1 MSQRETLSSR
11 LGFIML
17 SVGCAVGLGNVWRF
31 PYITGQY
38 GGGMFVLLY
47 LVCLLLL
54 GLPLLLAELS
64 VGRGGG
70 ANLVGSVRNLAATR
84 KNLWVLPFK
93 AVFTGNFILM
103 TYYTVVSGWLLAYT
117 VYYLTDSIGKCRT
130 PGEFG
135 TLFSQLTASPVESG
149 LYMAFTVLI
158 SALICSLG
166 LQKGV
171 EKCVKNLM
179 FTLFVLLIVLAG
191 YALTLPGAKE
201 GLSFY
206 LKPDW
211 AKFSQNIGQTIFAA
225 MGQAFF
231 TLSIGVGSIAIF
243 GSYINKERSLPG
255 EGVTIVSI
263 DTMIALL
270 AGVIIF
276 PCCFSFGVNP
286 GAGPGLIFVS
296 LPNTF
301 AQMTGGRWWGVL
313 FFIFLSV
320 AALTTVVAVFEN
332 LIAYFMDE
340 WRFSRRKASW
350 IVGGAVALCSLP
362 CVLGFNVWSKFH
374 PLGKESTILDLED
387 FIVSQNLLPLGAV
400 CLAIFCSARYGWG
413 WQNFITEA
421 NTGKGLKFPGALRWY
436 FRYLLP
442 LLVLSVMIVGYKQ
455 LFS

>member
-149 LYMAFTVLI
+149 LYMFFTVLI

-179 FTLFVLLIVLAG
+179 FTLFVLLIVL
-191 YALTLPGAKE
+191 
-201 GLSFY
+201 
-206 LKPDW
+206 
-211 AKFSQNIGQTIFAA
+211 
-225 MGQAFF
+225 
-231 TLSIGVGSIAIF
+231 
-243 GSYINKERSLPG
+243 
-255 EGVTIVSI
+255 
-263 DTMIALL
+263 
-270 AGVIIF
+270 
-276 PCCFSFGVNP
+276 
-286 GAGPGLIFVS
+286 
-296 LPNTF
+296 
-301 AQMTGGRWWGVL
+301 
-313 FFIFLSV
+313 
-320 AALTTVVAVFEN
+320 
-332 LIAYFMDE
+332 
-340 WRFSRRKASW
+340 
-350 IVGGAVALCSLP
+350 
-362 CVLGFNVWSKFH
+362 
-374 PLGKESTILDLED
+374 
-387 FIVSQNLLPLGAV
+387 
-400 CLAIFCSARYGWG
+400 
-413 WQNFITEA
+413 
-421 NTGKGLKFPGALRWY
+421 
-436 FRYLLP
+436 
-442 LLVLSVMIVGYKQ
+442 
-455 LFS
+455 

>member
-70 ANLVGSVRNLAATR
+70 ANLVGSVRKLAATR

-117 VYYLTDSIGKCRT
+117 VYYLTDAIGKCRT

-211 AKFSQNIGQTIFAA
+211 TKFSQNIGQTIFAA

-350 IVGGAVALCSLP
+350 ITGGAVALCSLP

-374 PLGKESTILDLED
+374 PLGKASTILDLED

>member
-1 MSQRETLSSR
+1 MSKRETLSSR

-54 GLPLLLAELS
+54 GFPLLLGELT
-64 VGRGGG
+64 VGRGGR
-70 ANLVGSVRNLAATR
+70 ANLVGSVKNLAPSR
-84 KNLWVLPFK
+84 KKLWALPFQV
-93 AVFTGNFILM
+93 VFTGNFLLM

-117 VYYLTDSIGKCRT
+117 VYYLTGHMAKIST
-130 PGEFG
+130 PAEFG
-135 TLFSQLTASPVESG
+135 SLFGQLTAAPVESS
-149 LYMAFTVLI
+149 LYMAATVAV

-171 EKCVKNLM
+171 EKSVKGLM
-179 FTLFVLLIVLAG
+179 FTLFVLLVVLAG

-206 LKPDW
+206 LKPDMT
-211 AKFSQNIGQTIFAA
+211 KFTQNISQTIFAA

-243 GSYINKERSLPG
+243 GSYINKEHSLPG
-255 EGVTIVSI
+255 ESVAIVSM
-263 DTMIALL
+263 DTLIALL

-276 PCCFSFGVNP
+276 PCCFSYGVNP
-286 GAGPGLIFVS
+286 GSGPGLIFVS

-301 AQMTGGRWWGVL
+301 ARMPGGALWGAL
-313 FFIFLSV
+313 FFIFLAV

-332 LIAYFMDE
+332 LIAYLMDE
-340 WRFSRRKASW
+340 WHLSRRKSSL
-350 IVGGAVALCSLP
+350 IVGIAVGLCSLP
-362 CVLGFNVWSKFH
+362 CVFGFNFWSKFQ
-374 PLGKESTILDLED
+374 PLGKGTILDLED

-400 CLAIFCSARYGWG
+400 CLAIFCSSRYGWG
-413 WQNFITEA
+413 WKNFIEEA
-421 NTGKGLKFPGALRWY
+421 NTGKGMKFPRFLRWY

-442 LLVLSVMIVGYKQ
+442 LLVLAVMAVGYKE
-455 LFS
+455 LFK